1 MILPITPD
9 APLLIQAGAAGLLIL
24 HIGGAAV
31 GIVSGWVAILARKG
45 RRLHRVAGDV
55 FCVAMIVMAVVG
67 GAVAPFMPS
76 AQWSNT
82 TAAAFTLYL
91 VATSWMVVRRR
102 PGEIGLFEP
111 TASVVAIA
119 LAAMAVAGLMGL
131 RLFGGGAD
139 PSIYVFGGLAALA
152 AACDLR
158 MIAVGGVAGP
168 ARVARHLW
176 RISLALVLATASY
189 FLGQPKFVP
198 APIRGTVLAALP
210 VLAALGLLVFWM
222 VRVRFAKAPSIGSA
236 RASMPCSE
244 LRSAELGS

>member
-1 MILPITPD
+1 MILPIAPN

-45 RRLHRVAGDV
+45 RRLHRLAGDV

-82 TAAAFTLYL
+82 TAAVFTLYL
-91 VATSWMVVRRR
+91 ITTSWVVVRRQ
-102 PGEIGLFEP
+102 PGKIGWVEP
-111 TASVVAIA
+111 AASLVAIA
-119 LAAMAVAGLMGL
+119 LAAMAVAGVMGL
-131 RLFGGGAD
+131 RLFGGGAES
-139 PSIYVFGGLAALA
+139 SIYVFGGLAALA
-152 AACDLR
+152 AVCDLR
-158 MIAVGGVAGP
+158 IIAVGGIAGP

-176 RISLALVLATASY
+176 RMSLALVLATASY

-198 APIRGTVLAALP
+198 APISGTFLAALP
-210 VLAALGLLVFWM
+210 VLGALGLLIFWM
-222 VRVRFAKAPSIGSA
+222 IRVRFVKASVGA
-236 RASMPCSE
+236 RPALQADE
-244 LRSAELGS
+244 LCPTS